1 MHTAFWVGLVIGILA
16 GALAPVGIAKLKSL
30 IAGA

>member
-1 MHTAFWVGLVIGILA
+1 MTGFWIGLVIGILI
-16 GALAPVGIAKLKSL
+16 GALAPVGVAKLKSL

>member
-1 MHTAFWVGLVIGILA
+1 MHESFWIGLVVGLLV

-30 IAGA
+30 ITKA